1 MREWEEVWRNRLSVA
16 RPCEAQYYSLIDL
29 IALAGFDHG
38 PAATTELEFRR
49 AIKNL
54 EELLELVD
62 GESLLELGCGPGA
75 LLKALNR
82 EVKLTGLDFSAPLLD
97 VARTVLPK
105 GSFIN
110 WDLDHDEGR
119 FPRTLLEKSYDV
131 VIAHS
136 VLHYL
141 SVEAGEEVIRESLR
155 IADRAVFVGDIPN
168 SDHKELAESLR
179 EASYPPGEYRK
190 KYQGYHHTYFDPLAL
205 GRIPLEPEFRANWS
219 YTFLPSSLF
228 QTNQSQLRFS
238 ALYFKQPL

>member
-1 MREWEEVWRNRLSVA
+1 VQEWEEVWRNRLSVA
-16 RPCEAQYYSLIDL
+16 RLGEAQYYSLSDL
-29 IALAGFDHG
+29 IALAGYDHG
-38 PAATTELEFRR
+38 PAAATELEFRR
-49 AIKNL
+49 AIRKL

-82 EVKLTGLDFSAPLLD
+82 DAKLTGIDFSAPLLD
-97 VARTVLPK
+97 VARTVLPQ

-110 WDLDHDEGR
+110 WNLNHDEGR
-119 FPRTLLEKSYDV
+119 FPKPLLEKSYDV
-131 VIAHS
+131 VIAHG
-136 VLHYL
+136 VVHYL

-155 IADRAVFVGDIPN
+155 IADRAVFIGDIPN
-168 SDHKELAESLR
+168 SDHKDLTESLR

-190 KYQGYHHTYFDPLAL
+190 KYQGYRHTYFDPHAL
-205 GRIPLEPEFRANWS
+205 GRIPSEPEFRAKWS